1 MFLLMFL
8 VSINAASD
16 PSDYFKITVVD
27 EETGRGVPLVELKTT
42 SGVRYYTDSNGI
54 VALDDPGL
62 MDQQV
67 YFHIK
72 SHGYEFPEDGFGNRG
87 KTLKV
92 TKGGSALLR
101 IKRINVAERLYRI
114 TGEGIYHHS
123 VLVGHPVPIRHP
135 VLNGQVMGQD
145 AALAIPYR
153 GKLYWFWGDTD
164 RPSYPLGNF
173 GASGATSEW
182 PGEGGLD
189 PSVGIDLTYFV
200 DESGFSKKMF
210 PPSEIPGPGPIWI
223 SSLMTIK
230 DEKGIERLVASYQ
243 RMNDLGEP
251 YERGLAIFNDE
262 TETFER
268 LVQFDLNAPL
278 HPGGRSF
285 RVTVGGQ
292 DYYYF
297 AVLYPH
303 STFVRVK
310 ADLRHITDPNAY
322 EAFTSLVAGS
332 RYNKSSP
339 RLDHAPDGRLI
350 YAWKANTEPIGY
362 ARERELI
369 AAGHMKPEEAWFH
382 LRDIDS
388 GAPVATY
395 SGSVHWNDFRR
406 RWVMIAQKNVG
417 EVWYAEGDTPVG
429 PWVYAKKIVTHNR
442 YTFYLPTQHLFFDQD
457 GGRLIYFEGTYTN
470 TFSGNPDQT
479 PRYNYNQIMYRLTLD
494 DPRLFL
500 PVPVYH
506 VRSTDGEVRYLTR
519 EGVESQNGWDRIE
532 DVGFFAV
539 PPDRRREGLIP
550 IFAHTENGS
559 VNLRREPP
567 TGTSDVGQPLFYGLP
582 TEFEPLEEQ
591 LSEEPL
597 TGTWRFKTKE
607 QDGSEYS
614 SILELKQ
621 DGEEVKGNSPDGM
634 LVITKGRF
642 KDGKLELNLKDKED
656 QSIYFLTAALE
667 QGKLIGE
674 YGDKDTGKVEG
685 TWEGEREKDR
695 SNFVQQQ
702 LSSPAVVPLYEYHR
716 RDGSAH
722 FYSTEP
728 ELKDEQLQ
736 RSTEPIC
743 RVWRN
748 PMSLLILDYKTKPV
762 PWRRNRD

>member
-1 MFLLMFL
+1 MFF
-8 VSINAASD
+8 VSTNAASD

-54 VALDDPGL
+54 VAFYEPGL
-62 MDQQV
+62 MDQVV

-72 SHGYEFPEDGFGNRG
+72 SHGYEFPEDGFGYRG
-87 KTLKV
+87 MALKV
-92 TKGGSALLR
+92 TKGGNALIK

-114 TGEGIYHHS
+114 TGGGIYHHS
-123 VLVGHPVPIRHP
+123 LLVGHPAPIRYP
-135 VLNGQVMGQD
+135 VLNAQVMGQD
-145 AALAIPYR
+145 GGQAIPYR
-153 GKLYWFWGDTD
+153 GKLYWLWGDTD

-189 PSVGIDLTYFV
+189 PGVGIDLTYFA
-200 DESGFSKKMF
+200 DESGFSKEML
-210 PPSEIPGPGPIWI
+210 PSSEIPGPGPRWVFW
-223 SSLMTIK
+223 LMTIK
-230 DEKGIERLVASYQ
+230 DEKGIERLVAQYE
-243 RMNDLGEP
+243 RMKNLGEP
-251 YERGLAIFNDE
+251 YERGLAIFNNE

-278 HPGGRSF
+278 HPAGRPF

-310 ADLRHITDPNAY
+310 ADLKQITDPNAY
-322 EAFTSLVAGS
+322 EAFTCLVAGS

-339 RLDHAPDGRLI
+339 RLDRGPDGRLI

-369 AAGHMKPEEAWFH
+369 AATHMKPEEAWFH
-382 LRDIDS
+382 LQDIDS
-388 GAPVATY
+388 GAPVETY

-429 PWVYAKKIVTHNR
+429 PWVYAKKIVTHKK
-442 YTFYLPTQHLFFDQD
+442 YTFYLPTQHPFFDQN
-457 GGRLIYFEGTYTN
+457 GGRHIYFEGTYTN
-470 TFSGNPDQT
+470 AFSGNPDQT

-500 PVPVYH
+500 PVPVY
-506 VRSTDGEVRYLTR
+506 RMRGTDGEICYLMR
-519 EGVESQNGWDRIE
+519 EGVEAQNGWEKIAE
-532 DVGFFAV
+532 VSFFAV

-559 VNLRREPP
+559 VNLRREPH

-582 TEFEPLEEQ
+582 LEEQ
-591 LSEEPL
+591 L
-597 TGTWRFKTKE
+597 TGTWRCKAKD
-607 QDGSEYS
+607 QDGSEYPF
-614 SILELKQ
+614 ILELKLE
-621 DGEEVKGNSPDGM
+621 GAEVKGNSPDGM

-642 KDGKLELNLKDKED
+642 KDGKLELNLKNKED
-656 QSIYFLTAALE
+656 QVTYTLTARLKP
-667 QGKLIGE
+667 GKLTGE
-674 YGDKDTGKVEG
+674 WKQNDTGEIG

-702 LSSPAVVPLYEYHR
+702 LSSPAVVPLYEYRR
-716 RDGSAH
+716 RDGSAY
-722 FYSTEP
+722 FYSPEP
-728 ELKDEQLQ
+728 DLKDEALQ